1 MIKNFFIIAWRNL
14 KRNRIFSVINILG
27 LATGMAS
34 AMLIFLWINDEMSFD
49 RFHAKEDRLFQAYRQ
64 ETSNGRSVVM
74 DNSPKI
80 LAHTLKTEFP
90 EIADVARWQNANF
103 LFSVGDRHFN
113 AAGNFTDSGFL
124 NMFSF
129 PTLEGIPDYKL
140 NDPTGI
146 VITQSLATRLFG
158 NEKAV
163 GRLIRVDSV
172 NDFIVKSVLKDLP
185 DNTQFR
191 FEYLLPWSYHQ
202 KIGWIDNGSWENNT
216 VRTFYT
222 LKPGISASSFDGKI
236 KNLIVDHTK
245 QEQTPSNDILFGHP
259 ASKWHLYSRFEN
271 GHASG
276 GRITI
281 VRLFSLI
288 ASFILLI
295 ACINFMNLS
304 TARSEKRAREVG
316 IRKVVGAAKS
326 LLIWQFLAESLMFS
340 IIAGLL
346 AVLVVE
352 LTLPYFNLLVNKQL
366 SIDFG
371 NPNFW
376 IIALGFVLLTGMLA
390 GSYPAFYL
398 SSFKPIKVLK
408 GALKTSR
415 EGIAPRQ
422 FLVVF
427 QFSFAIVLIISTIV
441 VLQQIRYAQ
450 NRDSGYNTDHVVYN
464 FMQGDVNKNYEMIR
478 NDLIRSGVATNVTRT
493 SQPMTR
499 HWADSW
505 GFQWTGSNAE
515 DLKTDF
521 IFFASD
527 NKFTET
533 MGLKLIEGR
542 DVNTLTYPTDSNAM
556 LLNETAVKMMR
567 LKNPIGTEVRMGDSR
582 WHVVGVIKD
591 FILESPYS
599 PVAPMILVGPSSLS
613 FYVLNMKF
621 NPAHPVSDNL
631 KKAESIFRKYN
642 PSYPFEYY
650 FLDEDYANKFA
661 NEKQT
666 GKLAAL
672 FAGLTI
678 FISCLGLFGLSSFT
692 AENRIKEIGIRKV
705 LGASVL
711 SITQLL
717 SRDFIKLILLSF
729 LIAAPFAW
737 WVMNGWLQTYDYRIS
752 VSWWIFAVT
761 LFLSVAIALITISFQ
776 SVKAALMNPAKSLR
790 SE

>member
-1 MIKNFFIIAWRNL
+1 M
-14 KRNRIFSVINILG
+14 
-27 LATGMAS
+27 
-34 AMLIFLWINDEMSFD
+34 
-49 RFHAKEDRLFQAYRQ
+49 
-64 ETSNGRSVVM
+64 
-74 DNSPKI
+74 
-80 LAHTLKTEFP
+80 
-90 EIADVARWQNANF
+90 
-103 LFSVGDRHFN
+103 
-113 AAGNFTDSGFL
+113 
-124 NMFSF
+124 
-129 PTLEGIPDYKL
+129 
-140 NDPTGI
+140 
-146 VITQSLATRLFG
+146 
-158 NEKAV
+158 
-163 GRLIRVDSV
+163 
-172 NDFIVKSVLKDLP
+172 KDLP

-191 FEYLLPWSYHQ
+191 FEYLLPWSYLQ
-202 KIGWIDNGSWENNT
+202 KIGWDNGYWENNS

-222 LKPGISASSFDGKI
+222 LKPGVSASSFDAKI

-245 QEQTPSNDILFGHP
+245 HEQTPSNDRLFGHP
-259 ASKWHLYSRFEN
+259 AAKWHLYSNFEN
-271 GHASG
+271 GKVAG
-276 GRITI
+276 GRISV

-340 IIAGLL
+340 LIAGVL
-346 AVLVVE
+346 ALLVVE
-352 LTLPYFNLLVNKQL
+352 LSLPLFNLLVSKQL
-366 SIDFG
+366 FIDFSDIH
-371 NPNFW
+371 FW
-376 IIALGFVLLTGMLA
+376 TVALGFVLVTGMLA

-408 GALKTSR
+408 GALKSSR

-422 FLVVF
+422 FLVVL

-441 VLQQIRYAQ
+441 VLQQIRHAQ
-450 NRDSGYNTDHVVYN
+450 NRDSGYQRDHIVYN
-464 FMQGDVNKNYEMIR
+464 FMQGDVQKNYTMIR
-478 NDLIRSGVATNVTRT
+478 NELINNRVATDITRT

-499 HWADSW
+499 HWSDSW
-505 GFQWTGSNAE
+505 GFQWTGSNA
-515 DLKTDF
+515 DDQKTDF

-527 NKFTET
+527 NQFVET
-533 MGLKLIEGR
+533 MGLKMIAGR
-542 DVNTLTYPTDSNAM
+542 DINTISYPTDSNAM
-556 LLNETAVKMMR
+556 LLNDAAAKVMR
-567 LKNPIGTEVRMGDSR
+567 LKNPVGTEVRMGDSR

-591 FILESPYS
+591 FILESPYA
-599 PVAPMILVGPSSLS
+599 PVAPMIMVGPSSLP
-613 FYVLNMKF
+613 FYVLNMKL
-621 NPAHPVSDNL
+621 NPANTVSDNL
-631 KKAESIFRKYN
+631 KKAESIFKKYN

-666 GKLAAL
+666 GKLAGL

-729 LIAAPFAW
+729 IIAAPFAW
-737 WVMNGWLQTYDYRIS
+737 WAMNGWLQSYQYRIS

-761 LFLSVAIALITISFQ
+761 LLLSVSIALITISFQ

>member
-1 MIKNFFIIAWRNL
+1 MIKNFFIVAYRNL

-34 AMLIFLWINDEMSFD
+34 AVLILLWIQDEISFD
-49 RFHAKEDRLFQAYRQ
+49 RFHAKEDRLFQVYRQ
-64 ETSNGRSVVM
+64 ENLNGNSNTL
-74 DNSPKI
+74 DNTPKI
-80 LAHTLKTEFP
+80 LAHTLKSEFP
-90 EIADVARWQNANF
+90 DVEDVVRWQNTNF
-103 LFSVGDRHFN
+103 LLSVGDRHFN
-113 AAGNFTDSGFL
+113 VPGNFTDSGFL

-129 PTLEGIPDYKL
+129 PTLTGNPNYRL
-140 NDPTGI
+140 NDPTGM
-146 VITQSLATRLFG
+146 VITESLAIKLFG
-158 NEKAV
+158 NESAV
-163 GRLIRVDSV
+163 GKQIRLDSV
-172 NDFIVKSVLKDLP
+172 DLFTVKTVLKDLP

-191 FEYLLPWSYHQ
+191 FEYLLPWSYLQ
-202 KIGWIDNGSWENNT
+202 KIGWDNGYWENNS

-222 LKPGISASSFDGKI
+222 LKPGVSARAFDSKI
-236 KNLIVDHTK
+236 KNLIVDHTRH
-245 QEQTPSNDILFGHP
+245 EQTPSNDVLFGHP
-259 ASKWHLYSRFEN
+259 ASKWHLYSKFEN
-271 GHASG
+271 GRIAG
-276 GRITI
+276 GRISI

-304 TARSEKRAREVG
+304 TARSEKRAKEVG
-316 IRKVVGAAKS
+316 IRKVVGAGKS
-326 LLIWQFLAESLMFS
+326 FLIWQFLAESLMFS
-340 IIAGLL
+340 TIAGIL
-346 AVLVVE
+346 AIMIVE
-352 LTLPYFNLLVNKQL
+352 LSLPSFNLLVNKKL
-366 SIDFG
+366 FIDFG
-371 NPNFW
+371 NISFW
-376 IIALGFVLLTGMLA
+376 LSAIGFILLTGMLA

-398 SSFKPIKVLK
+398 SSFQPIRVLK
-408 GALKTSR
+408 GVLKTGR

-422 FLVVF
+422 FLVVL
-427 QFSFAIVLIISTIV
+427 QFSFAIVLIISTII

-450 NRDSGYNTDHVVYN
+450 NRDSGYKRDNLVYN
-464 FMQGDVNKNYEMIR
+464 YMQGDIDKNYKLIR
-478 NDLIRSGVATNVTRT
+478 NELIGNGVVTEITRT

-505 GFQWTGSNAE
+505 GFQWPGSNA
-515 DLKTDF
+515 DDQKTDF
-521 IFFASD
+521 NYFASD
-527 NKFTET
+527 EKFAET
-533 MGLKLIEGR
+533 MGLKLVTGR
-542 DVNTLTYPTDSNAM
+542 DININIFPTDSNAM
-556 LLNETAVKMMR
+556 LLNEAAVKVMR
-567 LKNPIGTEVRMGDSR
+567 LKNPVGTEVRLNDSR

-599 PVAPMILVGPSSLS
+599 LIAPMIIVGPSSLS

-621 NPAHPVSDNL
+621 NPANTVSDNL
-631 KKAESIFRKYN
+631 KKAESIFKKYN

-650 FLDEDYANKFA
+650 FLDEDYASKFA

-705 LGASVL
+705 LGASVF

-717 SRDFIKLILLSF
+717 SRDFMKLIILSF

-737 WVMNGWLQTYDYRIS
+737 WAMNGWLQSYTYRVS

-761 LFLSVAIALITISFQ
+761 FLLSVTIALITISFQ

>member
-1 MIKNFFIIAWRNL
+1 MVKNFFIIAFRNL

-34 AMLIFLWINDEMSFD
+34 AILIFLWINDEMSFD
-49 RFHAKEDRLFQAYRQ
+49 RFHAKENRLFQVYR
-64 ETSNGRSVVM
+64 EEVSNGRSVVM
-74 DNSPKI
+74 ENSPKI
-80 LAHTLKTEFP
+80 LASTLKSEFP
-90 EIADVARWQNANF
+90 EIDEVARWQNTNF
-103 LFSVGDRHFN
+103 LLSVGDRHFN
-113 AAGNFTDSGFL
+113 VPGNFTDSGFL

-129 PTLEGIPDYKL
+129 PVLEGNPNDRL
-140 NDPTGI
+140 NDPAGM
-146 VITQSLATRLFG
+146 VITESLAKKLFG
-158 NEKAV
+158 RESAMGKQ
-163 GRLIRVDSV
+163 IRIDSV
-172 NDFIVKSVLKDLP
+172 DLFVVKAVLKDLP

-191 FEYLLPWSYHQ
+191 FEYLLPWTYLK

-222 LKPGISASSFDGKI
+222 LKPGVSASSFDAKI

-245 QEQTPSNDILFGHP
+245 HEQTPSNDRLFGHP
-259 ASKWHLYSRFEN
+259 AAKWHLYSKFEN
-271 GHASG
+271 GKAVG
-276 GRITI
+276 GKISV

-316 IRKVVGAAKS
+316 IRKVVGAVTPT
-326 LLIWQFLAESLMFS
+326 LIFQFLAESLMFS
-340 IIAGLL
+340 LIAGVL
-346 AVLVVE
+346 AILIVQLS
-352 LTLPYFNLLVNKQL
+352 LPSFNLLVSKKL
-366 SIDFG
+366 YIDFS
-371 NPNFW
+371 NLHFW
-376 IIALGFVLLTGMLA
+376 TTGLGFILLTGMLA

-398 SSFKPIKVLK
+398 SSFNPIKVLK
-408 GALKTSR
+408 GVMKSR

-422 FLVVF
+422 TLVVL
-427 QFSFAIVLIISTIV
+427 QFSFAIVLIIATII
-441 VLQQIRYAQ
+441 VLQQIRFAQ
-450 NRDSGYNTDHVVYN
+450 NRDSGYERDNVVYN
-464 FMQGDVNKNYEMIR
+464 YMQGDVVKNYELIR
-478 NDLIRSGVATNVTRT
+478 NELIQTGIATDVTRT

-505 GFQWTGSNAE
+505 GFQWTGSNA
-515 DLKTDF
+515 DDQKTDF

-527 NKFTET
+527 NKFVKT
-533 MGLKLIEGR
+533 MGLKLIAGR
-542 DVNTLTYPTDSNAM
+542 DINTLTYLTDSNAM
-556 LLNETAVKMMR
+556 LLNETAVKIMR
-567 LKNPIGTEVRMGDSR
+567 IKNPVGTEVRMGESR

-591 FILESPYS
+591 FILESPYA
-599 PVAPMILVGPSSLS
+599 PIAPMIMVGPSSLS
-613 FYVLNMKF
+613 FYVLNIKL
-621 NPAHPVSDNL
+621 NPSHTVSENL
-631 KKAESIFRKYN
+631 KMAELIFKKYN

-666 GKLAAL
+666 GMLAGL

-711 SITQLL
+711 SITHLL

-737 WVMNGWLQTYDYRIS
+737 WAMNGWLQSYQYRIS

-761 LFLSVAIALITISFQ
+761 LLLSVSIALITISFQ
-776 SVKAALMNPAKSLR
+776 SVKAAMMNPVKSLR

>member
-1 MIKNFFIIAWRNL
+1 
-14 KRNRIFSVINILG
+14 NRIFSVINLLG

-34 AMLIFLWINDEMSFD
+34 AMLIFLWINDEMGFD
-49 RFHAKEDRLFQAYRQ
+49 RFHAKEDRLFQAYRE
-64 ETSNGRSVVM
+64 ETINGRSTVM

-90 EIADVARWQNANF
+90 EIEDVARWQNTNF
-103 LFSVGDRHFN
+103 LLSVGDRHFN
-113 AAGNFTDSGFL
+113 VPGNFTDSGFL

-129 PTLEGIPDYKL
+129 ATLEGTSNYKL

-146 VITQSLATRLFG
+146 VITQSLAKKLFG
-158 NEKAV
+158 NESAV
-163 GRLIRVDSV
+163 GKQIRLDSV
-172 NDFIVKSVLKDLP
+172 DLFVVKAVLKDLP
-185 DNTQFR
+185 DNTQFH
-191 FEYLLPWSYHQ
+191 FEYLLPWSYLQ
-202 KIGWIDNGSWENNT
+202 KIGWDNGYWENNS

-222 LKPGISASSFDGKI
+222 LKKGVSPNAFDAKI
-236 KNLIVDHTK
+236 KNLIIDHTTH
-245 QEQTPSNDILFGHP
+245 EQTPSNDILFGHP
-259 ASKWHLYSRFEN
+259 AAKWHLYSNFEN
-271 GHASG
+271 GRIAG
-276 GRITI
+276 GRIAV

-316 IRKVVGAAKS
+316 IRKVVGAEKS
-326 LLIWQFLAESLMFS
+326 LLVWQFLAESLMFS
-340 IIAGLL
+340 LL
-346 AVLVVE
+346 AGILAILIVE
-352 LTLPYFNLLVNKQL
+352 VSLPSFNLLVNKQL
-366 SIDFG
+366 LINFG
-371 NPNFW
+371 NFHFW
-376 IIALGFVLLTGMLA
+376 TTAIGFVVITGILA

-398 SSFKPIKVLK
+398 SSFQPIKVLK
-408 GALKTSR
+408 GVLKKSR

-422 FLVVF
+422 FLVVL

-450 NRDSGYNTDHVVYN
+450 NRDSGYQRDHIVYN
-464 FMQGDVNKNYEMIR
+464 YMQGDVNKNYTMIR
-478 NDLIRSGVATNVTRT
+478 NELISSGVATDVTRT

-499 HWADSW
+499 HWSDSW
-505 GFQWTGSNAE
+505 GFQWAGSNSE
-515 DLKTDF
+515 DQKTAF

-527 NKFTET
+527 NKFVET
-533 MGLKLIEGR
+533 MGLKLIAGR
-542 DVNTLTYPTDSNAM
+542 DINTLAFLTDSNAM
-556 LLNETAVKMMR
+556 LLNEAAVKVMR
-567 LKNPIGTEVRMGDSR
+567 LKNPVGSEVRMGDSR

-599 PVAPMILVGPSSLS
+599 PIAPMIMVGPSSLS

-621 NPAHPVSDNL
+621 NPANAVSDNL
-631 KKAESIFRKYN
+631 KKAESIFKKYN

-666 GKLAAL
+666 GQLAAL

-705 LGASVL
+705 LGASVI

-717 SRDFIKLILLSF
+717 SRDFMKLIVLSF
-729 LIAAPFAW
+729 FIAAPFAW
-737 WVMNGWLQTYDYRIS
+737 WAMSEWLQSYSYRIS

-761 LFLSVAIALITISFQ
+761 LLLTVSIALITISFQ
-776 SVKAALMNPAKSLR
+776 SIKAALMNPANSLR

>member
-1 MIKNFFIIAWRNL
+1 MIKNFFIVAYRNL

-34 AMLIFLWINDEMSFD
+34 AMLIFLWINDEMGFD
-49 RFHAKEDRLFQAYRQ
+49 RFHAKEDRLFQAYR
-64 ETSNGRSVVM
+64 EEISNGHSVAM

-80 LAHTLKTEFP
+80 LANTLKTEFP
-90 EIADVARWQNANF
+90 DIEDVVRWQNINF
-103 LFSVGDRHFN
+103 LLSVGDRHFN
-113 AAGNFTDSGFL
+113 VAGNFTDSGFL

-129 PTLEGIPDYKL
+129 PTLQGAPYYKL
-140 NDPTGI
+140 NDPTGM
-146 VITQSLATRLFG
+146 VITQSLAIRLFG
-158 NEKAV
+158 NESAIGKQ
-163 GRLIRVDSV
+163 IRVDSV
-172 NDFIVKSVLKDLP
+172 DLFVVKAVLKDLP

-191 FEYLLPWSYHQ
+191 FEFLLPWSYMQ
-202 KIGWIDNGSWENNT
+202 KIGWIDNGNWENNT

-222 LKPGISASSFDGKI
+222 LKPGVSATAFDAKI
-236 KNLIVDHTK
+236 KNLIIEHTK
-245 QEQTPSNDILFGHP
+245 DDQTPSNDILFGHP
-259 ASKWHLYSRFEN
+259 AAKWHLYSNFEN
-271 GHASG
+271 GRAAG
-276 GRITI
+276 GRISV

-316 IRKVVGAAKS
+316 IRKVVGAGKS

-340 IIAGLL
+340 LIAGIL
-346 AVLVVE
+346 AMFIVE
-352 LTLPYFNLLVNKQL
+352 LSLPSFNLLVTKTL
-366 SIDFG
+366 FIDFG
-371 NPNFW
+371 DLRFW
-376 IIALGFVLLTGMLA
+376 AAAVGFVLLTGLLA

-408 GALKTSR
+408 GALKGGR

-422 FLVVF
+422 FLVVL

-441 VLQQIRYAQ
+441 VLQEIRYAQ
-450 NRDSGYNTDHVVYN
+450 NRDSGYQRDNIVYN
-464 FMQGDVNKNYEMIR
+464 FMQGDVLKNYAMIR
-478 NDLIRSGVATNVTRT
+478 NELISNRVATDVTRT

-499 HWADSW
+499 HWSDSW

-515 DLKTDF
+515 DQKTDF

-527 NKFTET
+527 NQFVET
-533 MGLKLIEGR
+533 MGLKLIAGR
-542 DVNTLTYPTDSNAM
+542 DINTMTYLTDSNAM
-556 LLNETAVKMMR
+556 LLNEAAVKVMH
-567 LKNPIGTEVRMGDSR
+567 LKNPVGSEVRMGDSR

-591 FILESPYS
+591 FILESPYA
-599 PVAPMILVGPSSLS
+599 PIAPMIMVGPSSLS

-621 NPAHPVSDNL
+621 NPANTVSDNL
-631 KKAESIFRKYN
+631 KKAEFIFKKYN

-692 AENRIKEIGIRKV
+692 AENRIKEISIRKV

-737 WVMNGWLQTYDYRIS
+737 WAMNGWLQSYEYRIS
-752 VSWWIFAVT
+752 VSWWIFAAT
-761 LFLSVAIALITISFQ
+761 LFLSIAIALLTISFQ

>member
-1 MIKNFFIIAWRNL
+1 MIKNFFIIAYRNL

-34 AMLIFLWINDEMSFD
+34 AMLIFLWINDEMGFD
-49 RFHAKEDRLFQAYRQ
+49 RFHAKEDRLFQAYR
-64 ETSNGRSVVM
+64 EDMSNGGSVVM
-74 DNSPKI
+74 ENSPKI

-90 EIADVARWQNANF
+90 EIEDVVRWQNVNF
-103 LFSVGDRHFN
+103 LLSVGDHHFN
-113 AAGNFTDSGFL
+113 VPGNFTDSGFL

-129 PTLEGIPDYKL
+129 PTLQGIPNYRL
-140 NDPTGI
+140 NDPTSM
-146 VITQSLATRLFG
+146 VITESLAIKLFG
-158 NEKAV
+158 KESAV
-163 GRLIRVDSV
+163 GKQIRVDSI
-172 NDFIVKSVLKDLP
+172 NFLTVKAVLKDLP

-191 FEYLLPWSYHQ
+191 FDYLLPWSYMK
-202 KIGWIDNGSWENNT
+202 KIGWFDNGAWENNS

-222 LKPGISASSFDGKI
+222 LKPGISATSFDAKI
-236 KNLIVDHTK
+236 KNLIVDHTRH
-245 QEQTPSNDILFGHP
+245 EQPPSNDILFGHP
-259 ASKWHLYSRFEN
+259 ASKWHLYSKFEN
-271 GHASG
+271 GHVTG
-276 GRITI
+276 GRISV

-316 IRKVVGAAKS
+316 IRKVVGAGKS

-340 IIAGLL
+340 LIAGLL
-346 AVLVVE
+346 AVMVVE
-352 LTLPYFNLLVNKQL
+352 LSLPSFNLLVNKQL
-366 SIDFG
+366 FIDFSDFH
-371 NPNFW
+371 FW
-376 IIALGFVLLTGMLA
+376 TVALGFVLLTGMLA

-422 FLVVF
+422 FLVVL
-427 QFSFAIVLIISTIV
+427 QFSFAIILIISTIV

-450 NRDSGYNTDHVVYN
+450 NRDSGYERDNIVYN
-464 FMQGDVNKNYEMIR
+464 YMQGDINKNYEMIR
-478 NDLIRSGVATNVTRT
+478 TELIHYRVATDVTRT

-499 HWADSW
+499 HWSDSW
-505 GFQWTGSNAE
+505 GFQWTGSNVE
-515 DLKTDF
+515 DEKTDF

-527 NKFTET
+527 
-533 MGLKLIEGR
+533 I
-542 DVNTLTYPTDSNAM
+542 NTISYPTDSNAM
-556 LLNETAVKMMR
+556 LLNETAMKVMR
-567 LKNPIGTEVRMGDSR
+567 LKNPIGAEVRMGDSR

-591 FILESPYS
+591 FILESPYA
-599 PVAPMILVGPSSLS
+599 PIAPMIMVGPSSLS
-613 FYVLNMKF
+613 FYVLNMKL
-621 NPAHPVSDNL
+621 NPANSVSDNL
-631 KKAESIFRKYN
+631 KKAESIFKKYN

-650 FLDEDYANKFA
+650 FLDEDYASKFA

-692 AENRIKEIGIRKV
+692 AENRTKEIGIRKV
-705 LGASVL
+705 LGASVF
-711 SITQLL
+711 SITRLL
-717 SRDFIKLILLSF
+717 SRDFIKLIILSF

-737 WVMNGWLQTYDYRIS
+737 WAMNGWLQSYQYRIS

-761 LFLSVAIALITISFQ
+761 LLLSVAIALITISFQ
-776 SVKAALMNPAKSLR
+776 SMKAALMNPAKSLR

>member
-1 MIKNFFIIAWRNL
+1 
-14 KRNRIFSVINILG
+14 
-27 LATGMAS
+27 MAS
-34 AMLIFLWINDEMSFD
+34 AMLIFLWINDEMGFD
-49 RFHAKEDRLFQAYRQ
+49 RFHAKEDRLFQAYRE

-74 DNSPKI
+74 ENSPKI

-90 EIADVARWQNANF
+90 EIEDVARWQNTNF
-103 LFSVGDRHFN
+103 LLTVEDHHFN
-113 AAGNFTDSGFL
+113 VPGNFTDSGFL

-129 PTLEGIPDYKL
+129 PTLEGPPNYAL

-146 VITQSLATRLFG
+146 VITQSLSKRLFG
-158 NEKAV
+158 NESAI
-163 GRLIRVDSV
+163 GRQIRVDSI
-172 NDFIVKSVLKDLP
+172 NFFTVKSVLKDLP
-185 DNTQFR
+185 DNTQFH
-191 FEYLLPWSYHQ
+191 FEYLLPWSYQQ

-222 LKPGISASSFDGKI
+222 LKPGVSANAFDAKI

-245 QEQTPSNDILFGHP
+245 HEQTPANDRLFGHP
-259 ASKWHLYSRFEN
+259 AAKWHLYSTFEN
-271 GHASG
+271 GREAG
-276 GRITI
+276 GRISV

-326 LLIWQFLAESLMFS
+326 LLIWQFLAESMMFS
-340 IIAGLL
+340 LIAGTL

-352 LTLPYFNLLVNKQL
+352 LSLPSFNLLVNKQL
-366 SIDFG
+366 FIDFG
-371 NPNFW
+371 NFHFW
-376 IIALGFVLLTGMLA
+376 TAALGFIAITGILA

-398 SSFKPIKVLK
+398 SSFQPIKVLK
-408 GALKTSR
+408 GVLKKSR

-422 FLVVF
+422 FLVVL

-450 NRDSGYNTDHVVYN
+450 NRDSGYQRDNIVYN
-464 FMQGDVNKNYEMIR
+464 FMQGDVRKNYEMIR
-478 NDLIRSGVATNVTRT
+478 DELISNRVATDVTRT

-499 HWADSW
+499 HWSDSW
-505 GFQWTGSNAE
+505 GFQWTGSNM
-515 DLKTDF
+515 DDQKTDF

-527 NKFTET
+527 NKFVET
-533 MGLKLIEGR
+533 MGLKMIAGR
-542 DVNTLTYPTDSNAM
+542 DINTLSFPTDSNAM
-556 LLNETAVKMMR
+556 LLNESAMKAMR

-591 FILESPYS
+591 FILESPYE
-599 PVAPMILVGPSSLS
+599 PVAPMIMVGPSSLS
-613 FYVLNMKF
+613 FYVLNMKL
-621 NPAHPVSDNL
+621 NPANMVSDNL
-631 KKAESIFRKYN
+631 KKAETVFKKYN

-666 GKLAAL
+666 GQLAAL

-711 SITQLL
+711 SITKLL
-717 SRDFIKLILLSF
+717 SRDFIRLILLSF
-729 LIAAPFAW
+729 LIASPLAW
-737 WVMNGWLQTYDYRIS
+737 WVMNEWLQSYQYRIS
-752 VSWWIFAVT
+752 VSWWIFAFT
-761 LFLSVAIALITISFQ
+761 LLLSVAIALITISFQ

>member
-1 MIKNFFIIAWRNL
+1 MIKNFFLVAYRNL

-49 RFHAKEDRLFQAYRQ
+49 RFHAKEDRLFQAYR
-64 ETSNGRSVVM
+64 EEKSNGQSVVM
-74 DNSPKI
+74 ENSPQI
-80 LAHTLKTEFP
+80 LAQTLKTEFP
-90 EIADVARWQNANF
+90 DIEDVVRWQNTNF
-103 LFSVGDRHFN
+103 LLSVGDRHFN
-113 AAGNFTDSGFL
+113 VPGNFTDSGFL

-129 PTLEGIPDYKL
+129 PVLEGIRNYRL
-140 NDPTGI
+140 SDPTGI
-146 VITQSLATRLFG
+146 VITESLATKLFG
-158 NEKAV
+158 KESAV
-163 GRLIRVDSV
+163 GKQIRLDSV
-172 NDFIVKSVLKDLP
+172 DFFVVKAVLKDLP

-191 FEYLLPWSYHQ
+191 FEYLLPWTYLQ
-202 KIGWIDNGSWENNT
+202 KIGWANGYWENNSL
-216 VRTFYT
+216 RTFYT
-222 LKPGISASSFDGKI
+222 LKPGVSSSAFDAKI

-245 QEQTPSNDILFGHP
+245 HEQTPSNDILFGHP
-259 ASKWHLYSRFEN
+259 AAKWHLYSKFEN
-271 GHASG
+271 GREAG
-276 GRITI
+276 GRISV

-340 IIAGLL
+340 LIAGSL
-346 AVLVVE
+346 AILIVE
-352 LTLPYFNLLVNKQL
+352 LSLPFFNLLVNKKL
-366 SIDFG
+366 FIDFG
-371 NPNFW
+371 DAHFW
-376 IIALGFVLLTGMLA
+376 TVALGFVALTGMLA

-450 NRDSGYNTDHVVYN
+450 NRDSGYERDHIVYN
-464 FMQGDVNKNYEMIR
+464 YMQGDVNKNYAMIR
-478 NDLIRSGVATNVTRT
+478 NELINNRVATDITRT

-499 HWADSW
+499 HWSDSW

-515 DLKTDF
+515 DQKTDF

-527 NKFTET
+527 NKFVET
-533 MGLKLIEGR
+533 MGLKLIGGR
-542 DVNTLTYPTDSNAM
+542 DINTITYPTDSNAM
-556 LLNETAVKMMR
+556 LLNEAAVKVMR

-599 PVAPMILVGPSSLS
+599 PIAPMIMVGPSSLS
-613 FYVLNMKF
+613 FYVLNMKL
-621 NPAHPVSDNL
+621 NPANTVPDNL
-631 KKAESIFRKYN
+631 KKAESIFKKYN

-650 FLDEDYANKFA
+650 FLDEDYASKFA

-705 LGASVL
+705 LGASVF
-711 SITQLL
+711 SITELL
-717 SRDFIKLILLSF
+717 SRDFIKLIVLSF

-737 WVMNGWLQTYDYRIS
+737 WAMNGWLQSYTYRVS

-761 LFLSVAIALITISFQ
+761 FLLSVTIALITISFQ

>member
-1 MIKNFFIIAWRNL
+1 MIKNFFIIAYRNL

-34 AMLIFLWINDEMSFD
+34 AILILLWIQDEISFD
-49 RFHAKEDRLFQAYRQ
+49 RFHVKEDRLFQVYRQ
-64 ETSNGRSVVM
+64 DNTNG
-74 DNSPKI
+74 NSTTVENTPKI
-80 LAHTLKTEFP
+80 LAHTLKTEYP
-90 EIADVARWQNANF
+90 DVEDVVRWQNTNF
-103 LFSVGDRHFN
+103 LLTVGDRHFN
-113 AAGNFTDSGFL
+113 VPGNFTDSGFL
-124 NMFSF
+124 RMFSF
-129 PTLEGIPDYKL
+129 PAMQGNPNLAL
-140 NDPTGI
+140 NSPHDI
-146 VITQSLATRLFG
+146 VITESLAKKLFG
-158 NEKAV
+158 NGPAFGQQIK
-163 GRLIRVDSV
+163 LDSV
-172 NDFIVKSVLKDLP
+172 DLFIVKAVLKDLP
-185 DNTQFR
+185 DNTQFQ
-191 FEYLLPWSYHQ
+191 FEFLLPWSYLQ
-202 KIGWIDNGSWENNT
+202 KIGWDNGYWENNS

-222 LKPGISASSFDGKI
+222 LKSGVSGKSFNAKI

-245 QEQTPSNDILFGHP
+245 HEQTPSTDILFGHP
-259 ASKWHLYSRFEN
+259 ASKWHLYSKFEN
-271 GHASG
+271 GRIAG
-276 GRITI
+276 GKILI

-304 TARSEKRAREVG
+304 TARSEKRAKEVG
-316 IRKVVGAAKS
+316 IRKVVGAGRTF
-326 LLIWQFLAESLMFS
+326 LIWQFLAESLMFS
-340 IIAGLL
+340 MIAGIL
-346 AVLVVE
+346 AILIVE
-352 LTLPYFNLLVNKQL
+352 LSLPSFNLLVNKNL
-366 SIDFG
+366 FIDFR
-371 NPNFW
+371 NVNFW
-376 IIALGFVLLTGMLA
+376 MSAVGFVLLTGLLA

-398 SSFKPIKVLK
+398 SSFQPIKVLK

-422 FLVVF
+422 FLVVL
-427 QFSFAIVLIISTIV
+427 QFSFAIVLIISTII

-450 NRDSGYNTDHVVYN
+450 NRDSGYKRDNIVYN
-464 FMQGDVNKNYEMIR
+464 FMQGDIDRNYKLIR
-478 NDLIRSGVATNVTRT
+478 NELIGNGVVTEITRT

-499 HWADSW
+499 HWSDSW

-515 DLKTDF
+515 DQKSDF
-521 IFFASD
+521 NFFASD
-527 NKFTET
+527 ENFVET
-533 MGLKLIEGR
+533 MGLKLIAGR
-542 DVNTLTYPTDSNAM
+542 DININTYLTDSNAM
-556 LLNETAVKMMR
+556 LLNEAAVKVMR
-567 LKNPIGTEVRMGDSR
+567 LKNPVGTEVRLNDSR

-591 FILESPYS
+591 FIMESPYS
-599 PVAPMILVGPSSLS
+599 PIAPMIIVGPPSLS

-621 NPAHPVSDNL
+621 NPANTVSDNL
-631 KKAESIFRKYN
+631 KKAESVFKKYN

-650 FLDEDYANKFA
+650 FLDEDYASKFA

-705 LGASVL
+705 LGASVF

-717 SRDFIKLILLSF
+717 FRNFIKLIVLSF
-729 LIAAPFAW
+729 LIAAPLAW
-737 WVMNGWLQTYDYRIS
+737 WAMNGWLQSYTYRVS

-761 LFLSVAIALITISFQ
+761 FLLSVTIALITISFQ

>member
-1 MIKNFFIIAWRNL
+1 MVKNFFLVAYRNL

-34 AMLIFLWINDEMSFD
+34 AVLILLWIHDEVRFD
-49 RFHAKEDRLFQAYRQ
+49 RFHAKEDRLFQAYRL
-64 ETSNGRSVVM
+64 ENSNGHSEVRE
-74 DNSPKI
+74 NSPKI

-90 EIADVARWQNANF
+90 DIEDVVRWQNTNF
-103 LFSVGDRHFN
+103 LLSVGDRHFN
-113 AAGNFTDSGFL
+113 APGNFTDSGFL

-129 PTLEGIPDYKL
+129 PALEGNANYKL

-146 VITQSLATRLFG
+146 VITQSLAKQLFG
-158 NEKAV
+158 NDPAV
-163 GRLIRVDSV
+163 GKQIRVDSV
-172 NDFIVKSVLKDLP
+172 DLFIVKTVLKDLP

-191 FEYLLPWSYHQ
+191 FEYLLPWSYLQ
-202 KIGWIDNGSWENNT
+202 KIGWDDGYWENNS

-222 LKPGISASSFDGKI
+222 LKPKVSPASFDAKI

-245 QEQTPSNDILFGHP
+245 HVQTPSNDFLFGHP
-259 ASKWHLYSRFEN
+259 ASKWHLYSEFEN
-271 GHASG
+271 GKVAG
-276 GRITI
+276 GRISI

-288 ASFILLI
+288 ATFILLI

-326 LLIWQFLAESLMFS
+326 TLIWQFLAESMMFS
-340 IIAGLL
+340 LIAGIL
-346 AVLVVE
+346 AILVVE
-352 LTLPYFNLLVNKQL
+352 LSLPFFNLLVNKTL
-366 SIDFG
+366 FIDFK
-371 NPNFW
+371 NVNFW
-376 IIALGFVLLTGMLA
+376 ISAIGFIVLTGLLA

-398 SSFKPIKVLK
+398 SSFRPVEVLK
-408 GALKTSR
+408 GVLKTSR
-415 EGIAPRQ
+415 EAMLPRQ
-422 FLVVF
+422 FLVVL
-427 QFSFAIVLIISTIV
+427 QFSFAIVLIIATII
-441 VLQQIRYAQ
+441 VLQQIQYAQ
-450 NRDSGYNTDHVVYN
+450 NRDSGYKRDNIVYN
-464 FMQGDVNKNYEMIR
+464 FMQGDLVKNYG
-478 NDLIRSGVATNVTRT
+478 LIRDELIRDGVATDITRT

-499 HWADSW
+499 HWSDSW
-505 GFQWTGSNAE
+505 GFQWAGSTKE
-515 DLKTDF
+515 DQKTDF
-521 IFFASD
+521 NFFASD
-527 NKFTET
+527 DKFVET
-533 MGLKLIEGR
+533 MGLKLISGR
-542 DVNTLTYPTDSNAM
+542 DINLNTYLTDSNAM
-556 LLNETAVKMMR
+556 LLNESAVKVMR
-567 LKNPIGTEVRMGDSR
+567 LKNPVGTVVRMGETR

-599 PVAPMILVGPSSLS
+599 PIAPMIIVGPSSLS
-613 FYVLNMKF
+613 FYVMNMKF
-621 NPAHPVSDNL
+621 NPANTVSDNL
-631 KKAESIFRKYN
+631 KKAESVFKKYN

-705 LGASVL
+705 LGASVF

-717 SRDFIKLILLSF
+717 SGDFIKLIALSF
-729 LIAAPFAW
+729 LLAAPFAW
-737 WVMNGWLQTYDYRIS
+737 WAMNRWLQSYSYRVS
-752 VSWWIFAVT
+752 VSWWIFAAT
-761 LFLSVAIALITISFQ
+761 FLLSVMIALITISFQ
-776 SVKAALMNPAKSLR
+776 SVKAALMNPSKSLR

>member
-1 MIKNFFIIAWRNL
+1 MVKNFFLVAYRNL

-34 AMLIFLWINDEMSFD
+34 AVLILLWIHDEMWFD
-49 RFHAKEDRLFQAYRQ
+49 RFHAKENRLFQAYRL
-64 ETSNGRSVVM
+64 ENSNGHSEVRE
-74 DNSPKI
+74 NSPKI

-90 EIADVARWQNANF
+90 DIEDVVRWQNTNF
-103 LFSVGDRHFN
+103 LLSVGDRHFN
-113 AAGNFTDSGFL
+113 VPGNFTDSGFL

-129 PTLEGIPDYKL
+129 PAVEGTANYKL
-140 NDPTGI
+140 NDPNGI
-146 VITQSLATRLFG
+146 VITQSLAKRLFG
-158 NEKAV
+158 NDPAV
-163 GRLIRVDSV
+163 GKQIRLDSV
-172 NDFIVKSVLKDLP
+172 DLFIVKTVLKDLP

-191 FEYLLPWSYHQ
+191 FEYLLPWSYLQ
-202 KIGWIDNGSWENNT
+202 KIGWDNSYWENNS

-222 LKPGISASSFDGKI
+222 LKPNVSPGSFDAKI

-245 QEQTPSNDILFGHP
+245 QAQTPSNDMLFGHP
-259 ASKWHLYSRFEN
+259 ASEWHLYSQFEN
-271 GHASG
+271 GKVSG

-316 IRKVVGAAKS
+316 IRKVVGAARS
-326 LLIWQFLAESLMFS
+326 MLIWQFLAESLMFS
-340 IIAGLL
+340 LIAGIL
-346 AVLVVE
+346 AILVVE
-352 LTLPYFNLLVNKQL
+352 LSLPSFNGLVNKNL
-366 SIDFG
+366 FIDFR
-371 NPNFW
+371 NVYFW
-376 IIALGFVLLTGMLA
+376 ISAMGFIVLTGLLA

-398 SSFKPIKVLK
+398 SSFRPVKVLK

-415 EGIAPRQ
+415 EAMLPRQ
-422 FLVVF
+422 FLVVL
-427 QFSFAIVLIISTIV
+427 QFSFAIVLIISTII

-450 NRDSGYNTDHVVYN
+450 NRDSGYKRDNVVYN
-464 FMQGDVNKNYEMIR
+464 YMQGDVVKNYTLIR
-478 NDLIRSGVATNVTRT
+478 NELIRDGVATDITRT

-499 HWADSW
+499 HWSDSW
-505 GFQWTGSNAE
+505 GFQWAGSNAE
-515 DLKTDF
+515 DQKTDF
-521 IFFASD
+521 NFFASD
-527 NKFTET
+527 DKFVET
-533 MGLKLIEGR
+533 MGLKLITGR
-542 DVNTLTYPTDSNAM
+542 DININTYLTDSNAM
-556 LLNETAVKMMR
+556 LLNKSAVKVMR
-567 LKNPIGTEVRMGDSR
+567 LKHPVGTEVRMGESR

-599 PVAPMILVGPSSLS
+599 PIAPMIIVGPSSLS
-613 FYVLNMKF
+613 FYVMNMKF
-621 NPAHPVSDNL
+621 NPANTVSDNL
-631 KKAESIFRKYN
+631 KKAESVFKKYN

-666 GKLAAL
+666 GKFAAL

-705 LGASVL
+705 LGASVF

-717 SRDFIKLILLSF
+717 SGNFIKLIVLSF
-729 LIAAPFAW
+729 LLAAPFAW
-737 WVMNGWLQTYDYRIS
+737 WAMNGWLQAYSYRVP
-752 VSWWIFAVT
+752 VSWWIFAAT
-761 LFLSVAIALITISFQ
+761 FLLSVMIALITISFQ
-776 SVKAALMNPAKSLR
+776 SVKAALMNPATSLR

>member
-1 MIKNFFIIAWRNL
+1 MIKNFFLTAYRNL

-27 LATGMAS
+27 LAIGMAS
-34 AMLIFLWINDEMSFD
+34 AMLIFLWINDEMGFD
-49 RFHAKEDRLFQAYRQ
+49 RFHVKEGRLFQIYR
-64 ETSNGRSVVM
+64 EEVTNGHSAVM
-74 DNSPKI
+74 ENSPKI
-80 LAHTLKTEFP
+80 LAYTLKTEFP
-90 EIADVARWQNANF
+90 EVEDVARWQNVNF
-103 LFSVGDRHFN
+103 LLSVGDRHFN
-113 AAGNFTDSGFL
+113 EPGNFTDSGFL

-129 PTLEGIPDYKL
+129 PTLQGIRNYRL
-140 NDPTGI
+140 NDPTGM
-146 VITQSLATRLFG
+146 VITESLATKLFG
-158 NEKAV
+158 NESAV
-163 GRLIRVDSV
+163 GKQIRIDSV
-172 NDFIVKSVLKDLP
+172 NFLTVKAVLKDLP

-191 FEYLLPWSYHQ
+191 FGYLLPWSYMK

-222 LKPGISASSFDGKI
+222 LKTGISASAFDAKI
-236 KNLIVDHTK
+236 NNLIVDHTK
-245 QEQTPSNDILFGHP
+245 NEQTPANDRLFGHP
-259 ASKWHLYSRFEN
+259 AAKWHLYSRFEN
-271 GHASG
+271 GHVAG
-276 GRITI
+276 GRISV

-340 IIAGLL
+340 LIAGLL
-346 AVLVVE
+346 ALLVVE
-352 LTLPYFNLLVNKQL
+352 LSLPSFNLLVNKNL
-366 SIDFG
+366 FIDFYDLH
-371 NPNFW
+371 FW
-376 IIALGFVLLTGMLA
+376 TVAIGFVLLTGMLA

-398 SSFKPIKVLK
+398 SSFRPIKVLK
-408 GALKTSR
+408 GALKTSH
-415 EGIAPRQ
+415 EGLVPRQ
-422 FLVVF
+422 LLVVL

-450 NRDSGYNTDHVVYN
+450 KRDSGYQRDHIVYN
-464 FMQGDVNKNYEMIR
+464 FMQGDVDKNYEMIR
-478 NDLIRSGVATNVTRT
+478 NELIGSKVATEVTRT

-499 HWADSW
+499 HWSDSW
-505 GFQWTGSNAE
+505 GFRWTGSTAA
-515 DLKTDF
+515 DQKTDF

-527 NKFTET
+527 NKFVEA
-533 MGLKLIEGR
+533 MGLKMITGR
-542 DVNTLTYPTDSNAM
+542 DINTITYPTDSNAM
-556 LLNETAVKMMR
+556 LLNETAMKMMR
-567 LKNPIGTEVRMGDSR
+567 LANPIGTEVRMGDSR

-591 FILESPYS
+591 FILESPYA
-599 PVAPMILVGPSSLS
+599 PVAPMIMVGPSSLS
-613 FYVLNMKF
+613 FYVLNMKL
-621 NPAHPVSDNL
+621 NPANPVSDNL
-631 KKAESIFRKYN
+631 KMAESIFKKYN

-666 GKLAAL
+666 GNLAAL

-678 FISCLGLFGLSSFT
+678 FISCLGLFGLSGFT

-717 SRDFIKLILLSF
+717 SRDFIKLILLAF
-729 LIAAPFAW
+729 LIAAPFASW
-737 WVMNGWLQTYDYRIS
+737 AMNSWLQSYEYRIS

-761 LFLSVAIALITISFQ
+761 LLLSVVIALITISFQ